1 MTASGINPEAVFY
14 SVRKKPQNFSKK
26 VAPKNPVFAMVSGT
40 PYERADCHFRAFGA
54 YLRYKFTSRGGK
66 EINGMKKISAITFG
80 VIFALLFSLT
90 GCKNKSDPVKVA
102 WPGGD
107 PGGDAE
113 VTRKMSYPA
122 YTDKDDTWAI
132 YMYICGSN
140 LESFEKGNPKDGYGM
155 ASFDITEAETAEL
168 PRNVSV
174 VMEMGGAKNWLNSL
188 DPAVL
193 SRRLLT
199 GDDKTELS
207 PAPLSNMGDPNT
219 LAEFLT
225 FCNTEYPAEHQV
237 VILWDHGGGSLFGY
251 GSDEL
256 FDNDSLSLPELD
268 AAFAAAPAASGKY
281 EIIGFD
287 ACLMATIDVAAALR
301 DDGNYLVASEE
312 VESGQGWDYTGALNA
327 LAADT
332 SQSAQQFAEAIC
344 DSFYR
349 FYLDLNRENPK
360 SILYQ
365 EATLSVVDL
374 NRADALLDAYNAM
387 ADEALLL
394 AVERREEYLSAFA
407 RAARASE
414 NYGYNTPE
422 DGFFE
427 MVDMG
432 DLVDNAAELL
442 PESRERVKS
451 ALADCVVYQVHGPMR
466 EKATGLS
473 CYYCYSGK
481 PKSVAFYSEAG
492 GNKAAC
498 YYHEYSINGT
508 LSPEGL
514 QYLRQIGTENNQP
527 APEPQPLPPTENLG
541 FADHPVTLGADGYWT
556 LNLGADKAKSVAA
569 VYNYMLWDNGTD
581 DGGYGMQV
589 LFGVSDEVDADRQ
602 NGVFTERF
610 SGMWGSI
617 DDAQVY
623 MRPVSV
629 GDNYILYSCP
639 ILLNGVPHS
648 MFVSMERGV
657 SGGKTYGVLGVRQIE
672 DNVKS
677 MSDKTV
683 SAPKDMP
690 QLQPGDVLEPVQ
702 FFMTREPGGDWRQDA
717 FPVQS
722 ITIGENPRFT
732 EKSLGD
738 GHFTMMFCVV
748 DYAGNMYL
756 TQSGDYKVK
765 EGKIERVNG
774 WSVYPQ
780 PARTLKGLYL
790 QKNTGANGVYYTAI
804 LSPGDFEAN
813 WRALGLPGSAPTYTI
828 EVFTREV
835 GVNLDDYAGERI
847 VYLQGGITDGRL
859 DSRNYDMVFEVTGIM
874 AGEGG
879 AGGEN
884 PSGTLTGAPQPDD
897 NSAPVEI
904 FTLEGGQLSASDREV
919 LDLATETARIL
930 KARDWGALGAIVH
943 PERGL
948 TFSPW
953 GFVDVER
960 CVKLGAGDVKSPGF
974 DGRVR
979 TWGDYPS
986 DEPINLSFAEYY
998 NLFVFDRDY
1007 TNAAQI
1013 GVNCI
1018 VRSGGFE
1025 NNLYVFGNGGAF
1037 AELHVPGTGAD
1048 ADYNWASLRLVFAWF
1063 DGDGAHES
1071 GLYLV
1076 GIVHDGWST

>member
-1 MTASGINPEAVFY
+1 
-14 SVRKKPQNFSKK
+14 
-26 VAPKNPVFAMVSGT
+26 
-40 PYERADCHFRAFGA
+40 
-54 YLRYKFTSRGGK
+54 
-66 EINGMKKISAITFG
+66 MKKISAIG
-80 VIFALLFSLT
+80 VILALLLSLA
-90 GCKNKSDPVKVA
+90 GCSGKSDPVKAA
-102 WPGGD
+102 WPGGGQ
-107 PGGDAE
+107 GGDAE

-140 LESFEKGNPKDGYGM
+140 LESFERGNPDDGYGM
-155 ASFDITEAETAEL
+155 ASVDITEAETAAL
-168 PRNVSV
+168 PRDVSV
-174 VMEMGGAKNWLNSL
+174 VMEMGGAENWLNSL

-193 SRRLLT
+193 NRRLLN
-199 GDDKTELS
+199 GDSKTELD
-207 PAPLSNMGDPNT
+207 PAPLANMGDPNT

-237 VILWDHGGGSLFGY
+237 VILWDHGGGTLFGY

-256 FDNDSLSLPELD
+256 FDKDSLSLPELD

-287 ACLMATIDVAAALR
+287 ACLMATIDVAAVLQ

-312 VESGQGWDYTGALNA
+312 VESGDGWDYTGALNA

-332 SQSAQQFAEAIC
+332 SQPAEQFAKAIC
-344 DSFYR
+344 DSFYQ
-349 FYLDLNRENPK
+349 FYVDLNKENPK
-360 SILYQ
+360 SKLYQ

-374 NRADALLDAYNAM
+374 NKAAALLDAYNAM

-394 AVERREEYLSAFA
+394 AVDRREEYLSAFA

-432 DLVDNAAELL
+432 DLIYNAAGLL
-442 PESRERVKS
+442 PESRDRVKT
-451 ALADCVVYQVHGPMR
+451 ALADCVVYEVHGPMR
-466 EKATGLS
+466 SKASGLS

-481 PKSVAFYSEAG
+481 PKSVKFYSEAG
-492 GNKAAC
+492 GNKAVG

-514 QYLRQIGTENNQP
+514 QYISQIGTGNNQP
-527 APEPQPLPPTENLG
+527 APEPSTLPPTEALG
-541 FADHPVTLGADGYWT
+541 FADHPVSLGTDGYWK
-556 LNLGADKAKSVAA
+556 LNLGADKAKNVAA
-569 VYNYMLWDNGTD
+569 VYNYMLWDNGTGD
-581 DGGYGMQV
+581 SGYSMQV
-589 LFGVSDEVDADRQ
+589 LFGVSDEVDSDWQ

-610 SGMWGSI
+610 SGMWGAI

-629 GDNYILYSCP
+629 GDNYIIYSCP
-639 ILLNGVPHS
+639 VLLNGVANS
-648 MFVSMERGV
+648 MFVSMERDA
-657 SGGKTYGVLGVRQIE
+657 SGEKTYSIFGVRKIE

-677 MSDKTV
+677 MRDKTV
-683 SAPKDMP
+683 AAPKDMP

-702 FFMTREPGGDWRQDA
+702 FFMTREPGGDWQQDA
-717 FPVQS
+717 FSVQS
-722 ITIGENPRFT
+722 ITIGENPRFS

-738 GHFTMMFCVV
+738 GHFKMMFCVV
-748 DYAGNMYL
+748 DYAGSMYL
-756 TQSGDYKVK
+756 TQAGDYKVK
-765 EGKIERVNG
+765 EGKIERADG

-780 PARTLKGLYL
+780 PAHTIKGLYL
-790 QKNTGANGVYYTAI
+790 QRNTGARGDYYTTI
-804 LSPGDFEAN
+804 LSPGDFDAN
-813 WRALGLPGSAPTYTI
+813 WRALELPGSAPTYTI
-828 EVFTREV
+828 EIFTRES
-835 GVNLDDYAGERI
+835 GVNLEDYAGERT
-847 VYLQGGITDGRL
+847 VYLQGGFTDGRL

-884 PSGTLTGAPQPDD
+884 PSGTLTGAPRPDD

-904 FTLEGGQLSASDREV
+904 FTPEGGQISESAGEI
-919 LDLATETARIL
+919 LDLATNTAWLL
-930 KARDWGALGAIVH
+930 KAQDWGALGALVH
-943 PERGL
+943 PEQGL

-953 GFVDVER
+953 GFVDVDR
-960 CVKLGAGDVKSPGF
+960 CVKLGAGDVKALGF
-974 DGRVR
+974 DERVR
-979 TWGDYPS
+979 TWGDWPS
-986 DEPINLSFAEYY
+986 DEPMKFSFTEYY
-998 NLFVFDRDY
+998 GMFVFDRDY
-1007 TNAAQI
+1007 TNAAKI
-1013 GVNCI
+1013 GVNC
-1018 VRSGGFE
+1018 VVKNGGFE

-1048 ADYNWASLRLVFAWF
+1048 ADYNWASLRLVFEWF

-1076 GIVHDGWST
+1076 GIVHDGWTA